1 MAYNIMTRLI
11 LAYPRGMA
19 VVAILV
25 AVAQL
30 SGLVWQLV
38 ARFRVGGGNRG

>member
-1 MAYNIMTRLI
+1 MTYDMLTRMI
-11 LAYPRGMA
+11 LAYPRGM
-19 VVAILV
+19 VCIAILV

-38 ARFRVGGGNRG
+38 ARFRVGGSSRG